1 MKLKPAHILG
11 LGSLAVAA
19 LVLSPYVSAKNSYR
33 IAAQA
38 QFKLVS
44 EDGKGEIGC
53 VYCHVSPNGG
63 GSWNKFGNALKGLY
77 FGASKRNIGDAL
89 YQTLKANKDSDGDK
103 FSDVLEV
110 VAKTMPGDATS
121 KPTKTVAVL
130 TAELKAL
137 GGVDAF
143 KPKP

>member
-1 MKLKPAHILG
+1 MKFKPAHLLG

-19 LVLSPYVSAKNSYR
+19 LLLAPYASAKNSYR

-38 QFKLVS
+38 QFKLIS
-44 EDGKGEIGC
+44 ADGKGEIGC
-53 VYCHVSPNGG
+53 IYCHASPTGG
-63 GSWNKFGNALKGLY
+63 RGWNKFGQELSGFY
-77 FGASKRNIGDAL
+77 FGDAKRNIGDAL
-89 YQTLKANKDSDGDK
+89 YLTLKADKDADGDK
-103 FSDVLEV
+103 YPDVLEV
-110 VAKTMPGDATS
+110 VAKTLPGDATS

-130 TAELKAL
+130 EAELKAL